1 MFQIESALATAK
13 TNAYPITGEAQESAE
28 ETLSVLAKMDGEE
41 ESDAAELAKILTKP
55 WLDGLLAAH
64 DHISAFKTETNHQV
78 LNSENA
84 LIERLAH
91 YSEPNIKIVHIEKV
105 SDQPLGATIRNNE
118 VNSEVVEIARIIRG
132 GTADATGL
140 LHVGDE
146 ILEVNETELRGK
158 NVNEVYEILGNMQG
172 TLTFLIVPTRQHH
185 VSPSATYPG
194 GHTTSQNGTPT
205 TASGRHGVVHLKVSF
220 AIINYFIYARGF
232 LNVA

>member
-105 SDQPLGATIRNNE
+105 SDQPLGATIRVSTWRRTISGVTPE
-118 VNSEVVEIARIIRG
+118 FRIGQR
-132 GTADATGL
+132 
-140 LHVGDE
+140 E
-146 ILEVNETELRGK
+146 
-158 NVNEVYEILGNMQG
+158 
-172 TLTFLIVPTRQHH
+172 
-185 VSPSATYPG
+185 S
-194 GHTTSQNGTPT
+194 
-205 TASGRHGVVHLKVSF
+205 
-220 AIINYFIYARGF
+220 
-232 LNVA
+232 